1 MLGTRVAVLTIVETS
16 CAAPAAT
23 KRILI
28 VEDDQVLARIYWK
41 KLIAEGYAVEVAPD
55 GLRGVQMVQ
64 TYRPDLVV
72 LDLMLP
78 GLNGVQVLEC
88 LRKEPATRDLP
99 VILFTNQ
106 FMGDLL
112 AAARKSGATKI
123 LNKTDNSPAA
133 LANEIAALIGN
144 SAHPVALPTQVPV
157 APAETPADQFTREAA
172 ATAAELPRLLDAF
185 LIRGSGDL
193 SRLLAL
199 LQRVRA
205 VKTLAEAA
213 GFALTTHFARALE
226 TFLQALND
234 DPHAITPSARHTAT
248 KAVQCLAS
256 LVTFPEQPTHCD
268 FSGVRVVAVDDD
280 LVALRLASHALAQAN
295 LRTETISNPLIAQAR
310 LAEKPF
316 DLILLD
322 IEMPHQDGMQ
332 LCRHLRQS
340 PANAK
345 TPVIFVTAVDEHDR
359 RETALAHGAD
369 DLIAKPFLSAELAVK
384 ALTYLLTAR

>member
-1 MLGTRVAVLTIVETS
+1 M
-16 CAAPAAT
+16 T

-28 VEDDQVLARIYWK
+28 IEDDQILARIYWK
-41 KLIAEGYAVEVAPD
+41 QLIARGYAVEVAPD

-78 GLNGVQVLEC
+78 GLNGVQVLES
-88 LRKEPATRDLP
+88 LRQEPATRDLP

-106 FMGDLL
+106 FMGDLF
-112 AAARKSGATKI
+112 AAARQSGATKV

-133 LANEIAALIGN
+133 LANEIAALIGD
-144 SAHPVALPTQVPV
+144 SVHSPLPPTNIPD
-157 APAETPADQFTREAA
+157 APPPSPAEQFTRQAA
-172 ATAAELPRLLDAF
+172 ATAAELRRLLDAF

-213 GFALTTHFARALE
+213 GFALTAHFARALE
-226 TFLQALND
+226 TLLQALND
-234 DPHAITPSARHTAT
+234 DPHAITPSARHTTT
-248 KAVQCLAS
+248 KAVQCLAA

-268 FSGVRVVAVDDD
+268 FSSARVVAVDDD
-280 LVALRLASHALAQAN
+280 LVALRLASHALAQVN
-295 LRTETISNPLIAQAR
+295 LRAETISNPFTAQAR

-322 IEMPHQDGMQ
+322 VEMPQLDGMQ
-332 LCRHLRQS
+332 LCRHLRQTA
-340 PANAK
+340 ANAK